1 MAGHPRSRWL
11 FLSISLATAVVC
23 VRLGVW
29 QLSRLAQRRAS
40 NAVATAAL
48 ARPPVVLPGGPTPAP
63 GVRVRATGRFDLEH
77 QFVLRGRAHDGAP
90 GVEIGTPFTITGRD
104 TAILV
109 DRGFVPSDNAMAVDL
124 FALRDTG
131 VRTIGGIAFPLATD
145 PDSGAPVTAGG
156 AETWHRFDLN
166 GIRHRLP
173 YPVAGVAL
181 WQEKDSTTHGLPIRL
196 GAPALSEGP
205 HLNYAIQ
212 WFAFALIFGGGGIF
226 YTFRK
231 REERTHSTELLT
243 PGPPA

>member
-1 MAGHPRSRWL
+1 MAGQPRARWL

-29 QLSRLAQRRAS
+29 QLARLAQRRAM
-40 NAVATAAL
+40 NAEAAAAL
-48 ARPPVVLPGGPTPAP
+48 ARPPVVLPGGAMPAA

-90 GVEIGTPFTITGRD
+90 GVEIGTPFTLTGRD

-124 FALRDTG
+124 ARLADTG
-131 VRTIGGIAFPLATD
+131 VRTIEGVAFALATD
-145 PDSGAPVTAGG
+145 ADSGGRLLANG

-166 GIRHRLP
+166 GIRPRLP
-173 YPVAGVAL
+173 YPVAAVAL
-181 WQEKDSTTHGLPIRL
+181 WQEKDSTTHGLPMRL

-212 WFAFALIFGGGGIF
+212 WFAFALIFGGGGIA
-226 YTFRK
+226 YTLRK
-231 REERTHSTELLT
+231 RDERGENVA
-243 PGPPA
+243 P